1 MGTFLKK
8 FTTTALVGIVGSAVF
23 YTPAHAVSSAY
34 VRAQHNK
41 TRSHV
46 SKENEKVREQVKTS
60 IELQTELLIEAL
72 KGQAREN
79 SNYQQMQVEG
89 AQRIEDAAQ
98 INHTNRLK
106 DEFRAKAE
114 SGAFDPNPFACML
127 ADIFGGQGSGAGG
140 GATGNGSDVAA
151 RVGDWYKGKNPAVQ
165 EGGVTL
171 TKHISDKKDEFAGY
185 GGKADATTDWSL
197 LLENPSIDLTDPK
210 MAEVAEII
218 VRNGLDSTPDRDIN
232 PAEKL
237 TPEGLDR
244 IAKRSETD
252 TRLGASNE
260 SIKMALNMASQVME
274 GKARDEMAKLAEQSA
289 YNRPIPS
296 KISELQQLDIMTV
309 WHYAP
314 TGDRQET
321 FSAGMSE
328 QAWLQ
333 EIHHVMSVNT
343 RIQYLQL
350 ELMAR
355 DAVVN
360 AYTLST
366 MNDDD

>member
-34 VRAQHNK
+34 VRAQHNQ

-46 SKENEKVREQVKTS
+46 SKENDKVREQVKTS

-127 ADIFGGQGSGAGG
+127 ADIFGGQGGGGG

-151 RVGDWYKGKNPAVQ
+151 RVGDWYKGTNPVVQ
-165 EGGVTL
+165 EGGVAL
-171 TKHISDKKDEFAGY
+171 AKHISDKKDEFAGY
-185 GGKADATTDWSL
+185 KDKLDATTDWSL

-218 VRNGLDSTPDRDIN
+218 VRNGLDSTPARQIN
-232 PAEKL
+232 DAEKL
-237 TPEGLDR
+237 TPSGLDR

-252 TRLGASNE
+252 TRIGAANE
-260 SIKMALNMASQVME
+260 SIKMALNMVSQVME
-274 GKARDEMAKLAEQSA
+274 GEARDEMAKLAEQSA

-314 TGDRQET
+314 TGDRHDT

-328 QAWLQ
+328 TAWLQ

-350 ELMAR
+350 ELMTR
-355 DAVVN
+355 DAVVG

-366 MNDDD
+366 MNDSD